1 MKAATALAGFVLIA
15 SSAHAQATAE
25 QLARCA
31 AMRTS
36 TSRLQCYDALAKSKP
51 AAPRSGRVGNWTV
64 SRETDPI
71 SDQKGVTFLLE
82 AEGGGLFDTRNLII
96 RCKRGELDLYVSPH
110 EYLGEGN
117 DQITIRLGTDAPV
130 EERWSGSSDH
140 TALFHPG
147 DRAAIEAFVRSLA
160 RYDRAAFQ
168 VNPYDKAPLSMVFRL
183 AGIAQV
189 TQELWATCP
198 PPADSLLEPGVMFGP
213 AVTSDQ
219 VFMEAVVDERPQVLS
234 APQVGYPPL
243 LRQAMWP
250 TNSTPPSWATALSWS
265 SRLGLRLRGRCISSS
280 STAPSAPRRYFRVPS
295 SSSGRARA
303 SPCSKAMK
311 ARTASTTRSTP
322 LSILWSAIARAST
335 ASKSTRRAMPPCIL
349 RP

>member
-243 LRQAMWP
+243 LRQAKIQ
-250 TNSTPPSWATALSWS
+250 
-265 SRLGLRLRGRCISSS
+265 GRVLVQFILD
-280 STAPSAPRRYFRVPS
+280 TL
-295 SSSGRARA
+295 GRAEPQSVKIVQ
-303 SPCSKAMK
+303 SPNSGFDEEATSYVLHTTFRP
-311 ARTASTTRSTP
+311 ARVHG
-322 LSILWSAIARAST
+322 
-335 ASKSTRRAMPPCIL
+335 
-349 RP
+349 RPVRVLLNLPIDFKINR